1 MGCRQY
7 VKCAVFSKIPQ
18 NMMQKCNTQLKL
30 SKEHNDSVK
39 FSKCHLLCRP
49 SLACLRTVTT
59 GYILSACFVPG
70 DRHVMVGLKSGHML
84 IVDIASG
91 DVLED
96 VPAHDNELWSVCL
109 LPDQV

>member
-1 MGCRQY
+1 MSVICDSII
-7 VKCAVFSKIPQ
+7 F
-18 NMMQKCNTQLKL
+18 CNLL
-30 SKEHNDSVK
+30 S
-39 FSKCHLLCRP
+39 RP

-70 DRHVMVGLKSGHML
+70 DRHVMVGLKNGHML

-96 VPAHDNELWSVCL
+96 IPAHDKELWSLFL
-109 LPDQV
+109 LPDQVLCIVS